1 MAGYLKDEI
10 EKIISNQNKVWL
22 IETDELRN
30 FKLYFLLYN
39 ASTLEYLNSKKIQ
52 GPYLIEMDRGG
63 K

>member
-10 EKIISNQNKVWL
+10 EKIISNQNEVWL

-30 FKLYFLLYN
+30 FKFYFVPYN
-39 ASTLEYLNSKKIQ
+39 PSTLEYLNSKKIQ